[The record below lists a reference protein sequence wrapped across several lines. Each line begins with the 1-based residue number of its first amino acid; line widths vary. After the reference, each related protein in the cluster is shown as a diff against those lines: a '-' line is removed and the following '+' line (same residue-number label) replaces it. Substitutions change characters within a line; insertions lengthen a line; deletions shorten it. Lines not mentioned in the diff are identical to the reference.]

1 MFKELP
7 QQWGSF
13 LVAYGENGK
22 NLIYTLF
29 KPSLTFV
36 HFICYICT
44 GINLRY
50 LFRRQFL
57 FLFERGKCF
66 FYFKGGESCEKS
78 VFTAI
83 TMSFVGLFLSGAV
96 LFLNGLMLLGKAD
109 GKAVGYFNLFVGIIQ
124 IINPFYLIMTSSQG
138 NWDLY
143 NNAAIFLFGLTYLY
157 VGVTSVKGLEGNGL
171 GWFSLWVSII
181 AVVYTVISFV
191 QFDDVVNGL
200 TWGLWAFLWSLFFL
214 TGSLNKKIDGYVGMV
229 AIVLSWVTLTIPA
242 MLYFLGVWNTPAV
255 QQIWTW
261 VLILTIVFFV
271 ISLLSP
277 KLSFKKEKS
286 GQEVQAA

>member
-1 MFKELP
+1 MTASH
-7 QQWGSF
+7 WGSF
-13 LVAYGENGK
+13 FGRLWCIWK
-22 NLIYTLF
+22 KLNLH
-29 KPSLTFV
+29 FV
-36 HFICYICT
+36 QRFVNFCSMNMLYWYR
-44 GINLRY
+44 NKK
-50 LFRRQFL
+50 QFL
-57 FLFERGKCF
+57 FFLRRETAFSI
-66 FYFKGGESCEKS
+66 FKGGESCGKS

-109 GKAVGYFNLFVGIIQ
+109 GKAVGYFNLFVGVIQ
-124 IINPFYLIMTSSQG
+124 IINPFYLIITSNQG

-157 VGVTSVKGLEGNGL
+157 VGVTSVKGLAGNGL
-171 GWFSLWVSII
+171 GWFSLWVSLI
-181 AVVYTVISFV
+181 AVVYTVISLI
-191 QFDDVVNGL
+191 QFHDVVNAL

-261 VLILTIVFFV
+261 VLILTIVLFV
-271 ISLLSP
+271 VSLLSP
-277 KLSFKKEKS
+277 KLSFRKEKKS
-286 GQEVQAA
+286 GQEVQAI